1 LSSSRDRKL
10 DNVVAPRQGFA
21 QGKSMNA
28 DSPRQAYAL
37 LAAVIVLWGV
47 NWPIMKFGLGYIGP
61 LWFAAIR
68 ILTGSACLFALLAV
82 QRRLALPRR
91 SDLPV
96 VVSVGG
102 LQIGL
107 AMALMHIGLQFVEA
121 GRSAI
126 LFYTTPLWVT
136 PMAIVVLGERLGP
149 ARLAGLALG
158 LSGVAVLFGPG
169 TFDFGDR
176 DAMLGNGILLG
187 AAVVWAAVIVHIRR
201 HQWSMSP
208 LALMPWQML
217 FGGALLTLVAGV
229 LEGAADI
236 RWSVPLFAVL
246 VYNGPIASAFCFWA
260 IVSVSRGL
268 PAISS
273 TLGSLGVPVVGVV
286 SSAIALGEPPSVG
299 NLAGLALIAAGVACV
314 AVADLR
320 QKSAS

>member
-1 LSSSRDRKL
+1 
-10 DNVVAPRQGFA
+10 
-21 QGKSMNA
+21 MTA
-28 DSPRQAYAL
+28 DTPRQAYTL
-37 LAAVIVLWGV
+37 LAAVIVLWGI

-68 ILTGSACLFALLAV
+68 ILTGAACLFVLLAA
-82 QRRLALPRR
+82 QRRLELPRHT
-91 SDLPV
+91 DLPV
-96 VVSVGG
+96 IVSVGG

-107 AMALMHIGLQFVEA
+107 SMALMHIGLQFVEA

-136 PMAIVVLGERLGP
+136 PMAMIALDERLGL
-149 ARLAGLALG
+149 ARAVGLALG

-176 DAMLGNGILLG
+176 DALLGNALLLG
-187 AAVVWAAVIVHIRR
+187 AAIVWAAVIVHIRW
-201 HQWSMSP
+201 HQWTMSP

-217 FGGALLTLVAGV
+217 FGGVLLALVAGAF
-229 LEGAADI
+229 EGAADI
-236 RWSVPLFAVL
+236 RWSAALLAVL
-246 VYNGPIASAFCFWA
+246 IYNGPIASAFCFWA

-268 PAISS
+268 PAIST

-286 SSAIALGEPPSVG
+286 SSAIALGEPPSLG
-299 NLAGLALIAAGVACV
+299 NIAGLVFITAGVASV

>member
-1 LSSSRDRKL
+1 
-10 DNVVAPRQGFA
+10 
-21 QGKSMNA
+21 
-28 DSPRQAYAL
+28 
-37 LAAVIVLWGV
+37 VIVLWGI

-68 ILTGSACLFALLAV
+68 ILTGAACLFVLLAA
-82 QRRLALPRR
+82 QRRLELPRHT
-91 SDLPV
+91 DLPV
-96 VVSVGG
+96 IVSVGG

-107 AMALMHIGLQFVEA
+107 SMALMHIGLQFVEA

-136 PMAIVVLGERLGP
+136 PMAMIALDERLGL
-149 ARLAGLALG
+149 ARAVGLALG

-176 DAMLGNGILLG
+176 DALLGNALLLG
-187 AAVVWAAVIVHIRR
+187 AAIVWAAVIVHIRW
-201 HQWSMSP
+201 HQWTMSP

-217 FGGALLTLVAGV
+217 FGGVLLALVAGAF
-229 LEGAADI
+229 EGAADI
-236 RWSVPLFAVL
+236 RWSAALLAVL
-246 VYNGPIASAFCFWA
+246 IYNGPIASAFCFWA

-268 PAISS
+268 PAIST

-286 SSAIALGEPPSVG
+286 SSAIALGEPPSLG
-299 NLAGLALIAAGVACV
+299 NIAGLVFITAGVASV